1 MLLLAEFL
9 VLGAII
15 LITIQLFSTGEESH
29 LSFKGLSAREEGLE
43 DYRKIIQPTGGK
55 FSLVRLVSMV
65 NRPLLPA
72 PMRLRLNSDLAIA
85 KVKMIAEEF
94 MFIQEIFMVALLLVL
109 VSTADKRYLPLAFFA
124 GIGIGFFLPRFWLAS
139 KANKIK
145 REITR
150 LLPDT
155 IDLLTLCVNAGLDFM
170 LALKWVVDKSHPSA
184 LTEELK
190 NLMQEIGIGKSRRAA
205 LLSLSMKYQL
215 PDVSSFT
222 RSLIQA
228 DRMGTSMARAL
239 EILSEDMRRRRFN
252 RGEQQALKAPIKL
265 LFPLLVFIFPVV
277 IIIIA
282 GPILLQ
288 FMSNKALLGSSM
300 GG

>member
-1 MLLLAEFL
+1 MLLFAQIL
-9 VLGAII
+9 VIGAIALVI
-15 LITIQLFSTGEESH
+15 MRLFPSGEELH
-29 LSFKGLSAREEGLE
+29 LPLREEGLE
-43 DYRKIIQPTGGK
+43 DYRKIIRPTGGRINLLR
-55 FSLVRLVSMV
+55 FISLI

-72 PMRLRLNSDLAIA
+72 QMRQRLNSDLAIT
-85 KVKMIAEEF
+85 KIKMIAEEF
-94 MFIQEIFMVALLLVL
+94 MFLQEVFIVALLFVL
-109 VSTADKRYLPLAFFA
+109 VSVADKRHLPLAIAA
-124 GIGIGFFLPRFWLAS
+124 GIGIGFLLPRFWLLS
-139 KANKIK
+139 KANKVK

-170 LALKWVVDKSHPSA
+170 LALKWVVDKSQPSA

-205 LLSLSMKYQL
+205 LMSLSLKYQL

-228 DRMGTSMARAL
+228 DRMGTSVAQAL

-277 IIIIA
+277 IVIIA
-282 GPILLQ
+282 GPIFLQ
-288 FMSNKALLGSSM
+288 FMGSKGVF
-300 GG
+300 GGLAGG

>member
-1 MLLLAEFL
+1 MLLFAQIL
-9 VLGAII
+9 VIGAIALVI
-15 LITIQLFSTGEESH
+15 MRLFPSGEELH
-29 LSFKGLSAREEGLE
+29 LPLREEGLE
-43 DYRKIIQPTGGK
+43 DYRKIIRPTGGRINLLR
-55 FSLVRLVSMV
+55 FISSI

-72 PMRLRLNSDLAIA
+72 QMRQRLNSDLAIT
-85 KVKMIAEEF
+85 KIKMIAEEF
-94 MFIQEIFMVALLLVL
+94 MFLQEVFIVALLFVL
-109 VSTADKRYLPLAFFA
+109 VSVADKRHLPLAIAA
-124 GIGIGFFLPRFWLAS
+124 GIGIGFLLPRFWLLS
-139 KANKIK
+139 KANKVK

-170 LALKWVVDKSHPSA
+170 LALKWVVDKSQPSA

-205 LLSLSMKYQL
+205 LMSLSLKYQL

-228 DRMGTSMARAL
+228 DRMGTSVAQAL

-277 IIIIA
+277 IVIIA
-282 GPILLQ
+282 GPIFLQ
-288 FMSNKALLGSSM
+288 FMGSKGVF
-300 GG
+300 GGLAGG